1 VNGAADASRL
11 GRSLQALLGRLR
23 GALQDARG
31 LLRREAWSEE
41 RLRAAAVAAL
51 RRPLRSLAV
60 LAGALLLPLLL
71 RALLGGAG
79 PESALGEVREGPFRV
94 SIVETG
100 TLQALRSVSYASRI
114 QSNQAKIVALAP
126 EGKLV
131 EKGDLLILFDTAPFE
146 DEIRTNQAALAQAEA
161 ELQKTR
167 QDLRLQQIQNGE
179 ELLAARQRT
188 QKSELEL
195 QDVME
200 GKGLLKEDEASAAV
214 TNAERELQKSESA
227 FEDLKPLLKEGF
239 ITKLELERA
248 EQQVTKSKEELQL
261 ARRRRDALLQ
271 FGRPL
276 ERSQAQAEALSTR
289 ESLKQLESAAQHRL
303 DQRRAAIAAAES
315 RVREASQKLA
325 LAQQQVA
332 RSEVRADVRGI
343 VVYRDVFFGSEQ
355 RKPQVGDQV
364 WANQPLLIL
373 PDVSRMTVETK
384 VRETDVHKVEKN
396 QKVEVRVDAY
406 PDLRLKG
413 AVTLIG
419 TLAQEER
426 ERRGPKFFGV
436 TIELSDSEPRLRPG
450 MTARVEIQVEERPR
464 ALYVPLEAVFERDGR
479 ALVYVPGLR
488 GPREREVAL
497 GPSNQDF
504 VVVERGLRRGERV
517 LLRDPLAASSEPASP
532 Q

>member
-1 VNGAADASRL
+1 MNGAAEASRL
-11 GRSLQALLGRLR
+11 GRGLQALSGRLR
-23 GALQDARG
+23 AALADARA
-31 LLRREAWSEE
+31 LLRREAWTEE
-41 RLRAAAVAAL
+41 RLLAAAAAAR
-51 RRPLRSLAV
+51 RRPLRSL
-60 LAGALLLPLLL
+60 LALSLPLLL
-71 RALLGGAG
+71 GWLLLRAGGGGGEA
-79 PESALGEVREGPFRV
+79 ALGEVREGPFRV
-94 SIVETG
+94 TVTETG

-146 DEIRTNQAALAQAEA
+146 EEIRTGQAALAQAEA
-161 ELQKTR
+161 ELLKAR

-188 QKSELEL
+188 DKSELEL
-195 QDVME
+195 QDVLE
-200 GKGLLKEDEASAAV
+200 GKGRLKEEEAGAAV
-214 TNAERELQKSESA
+214 TNAERELKKSESA
-227 FEDLKPLLKEGF
+227 YEDLKPLLKEGF

-248 EQQVTKSKEELQL
+248 EQQVLKSKEELQL
-261 ARRRRDALLQ
+261 AKRRRDALFQ

-276 ERSQAQAEALSTR
+276 ERSQAQAEALSTK

-315 RVREASQKLA
+315 KVREASSKLA

-373 PDVSRMTVETK
+373 PDVSKMVVEAK
-384 VRETDVHKVEKN
+384 VRETDVHKLEKN
-396 QKVEVRVDAY
+396 QQVEVRVDAY
-406 PDLRLKG
+406 PELRLHG
-413 AVTLIG
+413 SVTLIG

-426 ERRGPKFFGV
+426 ERRGVKFFGV
-436 TIELSDSEPRLRPG
+436 TLELKESEPRLRPG
-450 MTARVEIQVEERPR
+450 MTARVEIQVEQRPR
-464 ALYVPLEAVFERDGR
+464 ALYVPLEAVFEREGR
-479 ALVYVPGLR
+479 TLVYLPGLR
-488 GPREREVAL
+488 GATEREVAL

-504 VVVERGLRRGERV
+504 VVIEKGLRRGERV
-517 LLRDPLAASSEPASP
+517 LLRDPLAPAAELGAP